1 MRFFVQLGAVL
12 GLVMRSL
19 PQRTAS
25 SAIAV
30 VGVTGVVLVFVAVLS
45 VAEGFRA
52 AMVGAGS
59 PEIALVMRGGSD
71 SELSSS
77 LDLDTVR
84 VVSDTPGVRR
94 SGGRALASAELFVVV
109 DVVKSGTGTP
119 ANVPLRGV
127 GPAAFEVRGDL
138 DLVSGRRFR
147 PGTTEV
153 IVGRA
158 AAAQFEGLE
167 VGERPRWGGQEWTV
181 VGAFDTGG
189 AAGES
194 EVWADAPVV
203 ASVYARGASFQSVR
217 VRLESVGAFDA
228 YRRVLDLDPRVAV
241 TAARESDYC
250 LAQSVA
256 LHAIVTTLGFGVA
269 ALMAIGAV
277 FGAVN
282 TMYSALASRTREIAT
297 LRALGFDRAPVV
309 LSVVAE
315 SVVICLAG
323 GLLGGAIAYFGFNGY
338 QTATL
343 NWQTFSQVA
352 FAFLVTP
359 ELLLRGF
366 ACALVLGVLGG
377 LLPAARAARLP
388 IAPGLRQL

>member
-19 PQRTAS
+19 PQRTGS

-30 VGVTGVVLVFVAVLS
+30 VGVAGVVLVFVAVLS

-59 PEIALVMRGGSD
+59 PEVALVMRGGSD
-71 SELSSS
+71 SELSST

-84 VVSDTPGVRR
+84 IVSATPGVRR
-94 SGGRALASAELFVVV
+94 SGGLALASAELFVVV

-119 ANVPLRGV
+119 ANVPLRGSARRPSRSAATSTSSRAV
-127 GPAAFEVRGDL
+127 ASARGRRRSSSGARRPRSSRASTWGTRPAGAARRGRWSARSTRAARPASRRCGRTRRWSPRPTPAA
-138 DLVSGRRFR
+138 
-147 PGTTEV
+147 
-153 IVGRA
+153 RA
-158 AAAQFEGLE
+158 SS
-167 VGERPRWGGQEWTV
+167 RC
-181 VGAFDTGG
+181 
-189 AAGES
+189 
-194 EVWADAPVV
+194 
-203 ASVYARGASFQSVR
+203 R
-217 VRLESVGAFDA
+217 VRLESAGAFDD
-228 YRRVLDLDPRVAV
+228 YRRALDLDPRVAV
-241 TAARESDYC
+241 ATARESDYYS
-250 LAQSVA
+250 AQSVA
-256 LHAIVTTLGFGVA
+256 LHAIVTTLGFGIA
-269 ALMAIGAV
+269 TLMAFGAV

-297 LRALGFDRAPVV
+297 LRALGFDRTPVV

-323 GLLGGAIAYFGFNGY
+323 GLLGGAAAYFGFNGY

-359 ELLLRGF
+359 ELLLQGF

-377 LLPAARAARLP
+377 FCPPSGRPDCR
-388 IAPGLRQL
+388 

>member
-12 GLVMRSL
+12 GLVVRSL
-19 PQRTAS
+19 PQRAGS

-30 VGVTGVVLVFVAVLS
+30 VGVAGVVLVFVAVLS

-59 PEIALVMRGGSD
+59 PEVALVMRGGSD
-71 SELSSS
+71 SELSST

-84 VVSDTPGVRR
+84 IVSATPGVRR
-94 SGGRALASAELFVVV
+94 SGGLALASAELFVVV

-127 GPAAFEVRGDL
+127 GPAAFEVRGGL

-158 AAAQFEGLE
+158 AAAQFEGLD
-167 VGERPRWGGQEWTV
+167 VGDTPRWGGQAWTV
-181 VGAFDTGG
+181 VGAFDSGG

-203 ASVYARGASFQSVR
+203 ASAYDRGAAFQSVR
-217 VRLESVGAFDA
+217 VRLESDGAFDD
-228 YRRVLDLDPRVAV
+228 YRRALDLDPRVAV
-241 TAARESDYC
+241 MAARESDYYS
-250 LAQSVA
+250 AQSVA

-277 FGAVN
+277 FGAIN

-297 LRALGFDRAPVV
+297 LRALGFDRTPVV

-323 GLLGGAIAYFGFNGY
+323 GLLGGAAAYFGFNGY

-359 ELLLRGF
+359 ELLLQGF

-377 LLPAARAARLP
+377 LLPAVRAAGLP

>member
-217 VRLESVGAFDA
+217 VRLESVGAFDE

-241 TAARESDYC
+241 TAARESDYY

-377 LLPAARAARLP
+377 LLPAVRAARLP

>member
-217 VRLESVGAFDA
+217 VRLESVGAFDE

-241 TAARESDYC
+241 TAARESDYY